1 MGDAYR
7 QDLINTLFKQLI
19 SVVGIIF
26 LLSWIPALILSS
38 YLSKPLVNLESRVEK
53 LTLNDWQEPID
64 LNRKDEIGRL
74 GNSMEKLRNQLIRQ
88 DELERNFLQNISHEL
103 KTPVMVIRSF
113 SQAIKDGIFPKGNL
127 DNSIQVID
135 DEAERLEKKIRNL
148 LYFSKLDY
156 MSNHEAIR
164 ENFSLNKLIQDVV
177 DRLSWSKTDLKWII
191 DLKAIDI
198 QGDIEQWR
206 IVLENLIDNQMRYA
220 NSQIGLSLNSSEG
233 KIILDIWNDGPKID
247 NKIMKNLFTKY
258 NKGDKGEF
266 GLGLAIVERIL
277 RMHNSTITATNM
289 DIGVRFRI
297 EIKS

>member
-1 MGDAYR
+1 
-7 QDLINTLFKQLI
+7 
-19 SVVGIIF
+19 
-26 LLSWIPALILSS
+26 IPALILSS

-53 LTLNDWQEPID
+53 LTLNDWKEPID

-88 DELERNFLQNISHEL
+88 DELERNFLQHISHEL

-113 SQAIKDGIFPKGNL
+113 SQANKDGIFPKGNL

-177 DRLSWSKTDLKWII
+177 DRLSWSKT
-191 DLKAIDI
+191 
-198 QGDIEQWR
+198 
-206 IVLENLIDNQMRYA
+206 
-220 NSQIGLSLNSSEG
+220 
-233 KIILDIWNDGPKID
+233 
-247 NKIMKNLFTKY
+247 
-258 NKGDKGEF
+258 
-266 GLGLAIVERIL
+266 
-277 RMHNSTITATNM
+277 
-289 DIGVRFRI
+289 
-297 EIKS
+297 